1 MLSFWNGNYCC
12 HLAADACV
20 RTELRR
26 HVQRHLLRNARGW
39 RVALRRSHTGMDK
52 DLVKIVQQALD
63 EAKAAGCDHGGQTE
77 YAVAKVLELRHDMT
91 ASDALNAVNLVR
103 SFL

>member
-1 MLSFWNGNYCC
+1 MKLKLQDVTTVGR
-12 HLAADACV
+12 L
-20 RTELRR
+20 
-26 HVQRHLLRNARGW
+26 
-39 RVALRRSHTGMDK
+39 
-52 DLVKIVQQALD
+52 
-63 EAKAAGCDHGGQTE
+63 E